1 MIRRSIPQLDVMR
14 DAVLSVA
21 TPYVKPATDIIDLGC
36 SDGAMLAAFVARFQA
51 TAYYAG
57 IELSEPMIEA
67 ARQRFTGMP
76 VRIQRLDLRERF
88 PDCSASVIL
97 SVLTLM
103 FTPIEYRAQIVQNVY
118 DHLQPG
124 GAFIL
129 VEKLLM
135 STAGLQRVFTDRYY
149 QMKRDNGYTQEEIDR
164 KRLALE
170 GVQVPVTASWNEQL
184 LHDAGFRQAECFWRW
199 FNFAGWIAVKEG

>member
-1 MIRRSIPQLDVMR
+1 LEAKGVRFIVNGIADV
-14 DAVLSVA
+14 
-21 TPYVKPATDIIDLGC
+21 
-36 SDGAMLAAFVARFQA
+36 
-51 TAYYAG
+51 AG
-57 IELSEPMIEA
+57 
-67 ARQRFTGMP
+67 
-76 VRIQRLDLRERF
+76 LRTTWF
-88 PDCSASVIL
+88 ADPW
-97 SVLTLM
+97 
-103 FTPIEYRAQIVQNVY
+103 NN
-118 DHLQPG
+118 
-124 GAFIL
+124 AFIL